1 MSSNV
6 IIVGP
11 PRSGTSMTATF
22 FKNSGYYVTENEESE
37 LQQPSE
43 FNPHGFWEAESL
55 RRCNTDILN
64 AAGFQ
69 FDNTWMYDPITD
81 LHVEKILQLS
91 HVDKHK
97 KLLESFSGHEPWLW
111 KDPSLCYTLGY
122 WWPLLEKLD
131 VKVILVRRNP
141 LEIHQSFL
149 RLKWIELN
157 GDDRDASM
165 RRIERHMEA
174 AERVVA
180 SFNIPHIVVDY
191 SDYEHIPEE
200 TAKRVGEF
208 FSVNLTGSD
217 IGFDKKLN
225 TSGVRGRGIRLLDRL
240 LDLMPGG
247 LRKFCKKLVPPFILK
262 AIFPH
267 R

>member
-1 MSSNV
+1 MGSNV

-43 FNPHGFWEAESL
+43 FNPHGFWEAEPL
-55 RRCNTDILN
+55 RRGNADIFN
-64 AAGFQ
+64 AADFP

-81 LHVEKILQLS
+81 LHVERILQLP
-91 HVDKHK
+91 HTEKHK
-97 KLLESFSGHEPWLW
+97 KLLASFSGHEPWLW

-131 VKVILVRRNP
+131 TKVILVRRNS

-157 GDDRDASM
+157 GDDRDASV

-180 SFNIPHIVVDY
+180 LFNIPHIVVDY
-191 SDYEHIPEE
+191 SDYERIPEE
-200 TAKRVGEF
+200 TAKRIGEF
-208 FSVNLTGSD
+208 FSVNLTGRD

-225 TSGVRGRGIRLLDRL
+225 TSGIRGKSVRLLDRF
-240 LDLMPGG
+240 LDLVPGG
-247 LRKFCKKLVPPFILK
+247 LRKFCKKLVPFFILK
-262 AIFPH
+262 AVFPH